1 MALVVAIDMHKVQP
15 NRVTQLRKS
24 LDISQAEL
32 ARRSNTKQQNINR
45 LEAGDTLNP
54 RNLVELARALET
66 TPEYLLGETDDPRKP
81 LLEIDTSKP
90 SRKRSKADDRRMS
103 GQFADEMDA
112 LAEEKL
118 VQLVELDQIDLKY
131 GMGGTYTDGPVA
143 VEKRA
148 FSREW
153 LQSITSTPPRHLF
166 WATGDG
172 DSMEPTIRSGEIVLI
187 DRSQETP
194 RIDDAIW
201 AVVDGE
207 IGMIKR
213 MRHHSDGTVELL
225 SDNQLVPPRR
235 TADDE
240 LHIIGRVIAVVRR
253 L

>member
-1 MALVVAIDMHKVQP
+1 M
-15 NRVTQLRKS
+15 
-24 LDISQAEL
+24 SQAEL
-32 ARRSNTKQQNINR
+32 SRRVGVTATAINHLIKRGGSGTTYLPQIAR
-45 LEAGDTLNP
+45 
-54 RNLVELARALET
+54 ELDT
-66 TPEYLLGETDDPRKP
+66 TPEYLLGETDDPRRP

-90 SRKRSKADDRRMS
+90 SRKRSKDDNRRMA
-103 GQFADEMDA
+103 GQFVDEMEA
-112 LAEEKL
+112 QAEEKL
-118 VQLVELDQIDLKY
+118 AQLVELDQIDLKY
-131 GMGGTYTDGPVA
+131 GMGGTYTDGPVE

-153 LQSITSTPPRHLF
+153 LRSITATPPRHLF

>member
-1 MALVVAIDMHKVQP
+1 MDGLKQDTALIRELVEHTGLKPAGVAKAAGLA
-15 NRVTQLRKS
+15 VT
-24 LDISQAEL
+24 
-32 ARRSNTKQQNINR
+32 TINR
-45 LEAGDTLNP
+45 PFNGSADTRLSQTTLGKLRAEFPDFPGWHRANDNGLEFRHDQTENDT
-54 RNLVELARALET
+54 T
-66 TPEYLLGETDDPRKP
+66 
-81 LLEIDTSKP
+81 
-90 SRKRSKADDRRMS
+90 
-103 GQFADEMDA
+103 
-112 LAEEKL
+112 
-118 VQLVELDQIDLKY
+118 VELDQIDLRY
-131 GMGGTYTDGPVA
+131 GMGGTFTDGPVQ

-153 LQSITSTPPRHLF
+153 LRSVTSTPPRHLF

-213 MRHHSDGTVELL
+213 MRHHADGTVELL

>member
-1 MALVVAIDMHKVQP
+1 MTGLEQDAALIRDLLAHSG
-15 NRVTQLRKS
+15 VTA
-24 LDISQAEL
+24 AEI
-32 ARRSNTKQQNINR
+32 AR
-45 LEAGDTLNP
+45 EAGVDPKTIQRPAKGTAETRLSQRTLEKLQIAYP
-54 RNLVELARALET
+54 DYPGWAQHYAQALNAHVTDLRDET
-66 TPEYLLGETDDPRKP
+66 ATAA
-81 LLEIDTSKP
+81 SAH
-90 SRKRSKADDRRMS
+90 ADWVSHDRR
-103 GQFADEMDA
+103 DVNPD
-112 LAEEKL
+112 
-118 VQLVELDQIDLKY
+118 LVELDQIDLRY
-131 GMGGTYTDGPVA
+131 GMGGTYTDGPVE

-153 LQSITSTPPRHLF
+153 LQSITSTAPRHLF

-194 RIDDAIW
+194 RVDDAIW

>member
-1 MALVVAIDMHKVQP
+1 MA
-15 NRVTQLRKS
+15 NRFTDAVE
-24 LDISQAEL
+24 A
-32 ARRSNTKQQNINR
+32 N
-45 LEAGDTLNP
+45 LEDK
-54 RNLVELARALET
+54 
-66 TPEYLLGETDDPRKP
+66 LGQ
-81 LLEIDTSKP
+81 I
-90 SRKRSKADDRRMS
+90 
-103 GQFADEMDA
+103 
-112 LAEEKL
+112 
-118 VQLVELDQIDLKY
+118 VELDQIDLRY
-131 GMGGTYTDGPVA
+131 GMGGTYTDGPVQ

-153 LQSITSTPPRHLF
+153 LRSITSTHPRHLF

-213 MRHHSDGTVELL
+213 MRHHSDGIVELL
-225 SDNQLVPPRR
+225 SDNHLVPPRR